1 MVENAIK
8 KENGMTSVLNLMK
21 LSDLVEIGHMN
32 LKKLILYLFDFSV
45 KSYSIFKSEKQ

>member
-8 KENGMTSVLNLMK
+8 RENEMTSVPNLMK

-45 KSYSIFKSEKQ
+45 KIYSLFKSEK